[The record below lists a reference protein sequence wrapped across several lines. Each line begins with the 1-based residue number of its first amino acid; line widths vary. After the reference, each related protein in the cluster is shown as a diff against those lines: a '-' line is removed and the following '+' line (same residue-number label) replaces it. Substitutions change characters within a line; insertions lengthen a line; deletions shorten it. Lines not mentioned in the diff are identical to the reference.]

1 VFVTEYPKA
10 DLLAEMPYEKAMR
23 DIDQIIQSTMKIC
36 PTVKVSQLK
45 VSHPGVDD
53 DGIWFFKQPGGEFEI
68 QLESSD
74 GMCPFLVE
82 TDEND
87 ARLTANS
94 TDEAVSI
101 LVQLLHLEQ
110 LD

>member
-1 VFVTEYPKA
+1 
-10 DLLAEMPYEKAMR
+10 MPNEKAMR
-23 DIDQIIQSTMKIC
+23 DIDQIIQSLMKIC
-36 PTVKVSQLK
+36 PAVKVRQLE
-45 VSHPGVDD
+45 VSHPGADD
-53 DGIWFFKQPGGEFEI
+53 DGIWFFKQPGSEFEI
-68 QLESSD
+68 QLESPK

-94 TDEAVSI
+94 TEEAVSI